1 MIAIHNWK
9 IASQSD
15 QNDVQLKKRAIYL
28 TYLSLL
34 RLSDKR
40 VHVVFKM
47 IYWTVSWKFFS
58 KKVKSQTNDITQ
70 VWRQTTF
77 FTLSTF
83 WQQQQLKQNKMF
95 QVQFQFHFIKFS
107 HIFIGIATLN
117 EKQDNGAEVNEN
129 EPDDSFVRC
138 CSVDLKES

>member
-15 QNDVQLKKRAIYL
+15 QNDVQFKKRAIYL
-28 TYLSLL
+28 TYLSLP

-40 VHVVFKM
+40 VHVAFKM
-47 IYWTVSWKFFS
+47 TYWTVRWKFFS
-58 KKVKSQTNDITQ
+58 KKVQYKTNDVIQ
-70 VWRQTTF
+70 VWPQTTF

-95 QVQFQFHFIKFS
+95 QVQFHFIKFS
-107 HIFIGIATLN
+107 HIFTGIATLN
-117 EKQDNGAEVNEN
+117 EKQDNGAELNEN
-129 EPDDSFVRC
+129 EPGFVR
-138 CSVDLKES
+138 SLLPSRP